1 MATSQIL
8 LFPDTRPLVER
19 LGGEFFRQLPNRPG
33 VYLMRDR
40 LGTVVYVGKAKNLRQ
55 RLQSYRVANPDRVP
69 KRLMR
74 LLKTATSIEHQECA
88 DEAAALARE
97 AELIRELKPRFNR
110 AGVWPAP
117 VRVLLWRRG
126 DQGVE
131 LALREVA
138 EEGWNQHQL
147 LKGGAAVMFGA
158 LVRLLWGLSCPD
170 RGLPGM
176 PAGWFHG
183 RLPELVMLPDQVGQM
198 EAWVLM
204 LVKGN
209 DPELGIKELTDV
221 LVGAYSGWQLTV
233 LTEDLEMVS
242 NYFRARN
249 VSLLGV
255 ST

>member
-1 MATSQIL
+1 
-8 LFPDTRPLVER
+8 
-19 LGGEFFRQLPNRPG
+19 
-33 VYLMRDR
+33 
-40 LGTVVYVGKAKNLRQ
+40 
-55 RLQSYRVANPDRVP
+55 
-69 KRLMR
+69 
-74 LLKTATSIEHQECA
+74 
-88 DEAAALARE
+88 
-97 AELIRELKPRFNR
+97 
-110 AGVWPAP
+110 
-117 VRVLLWRRG
+117 
-126 DQGVE
+126 
-131 LALREVA
+131 
-138 EEGWNQHQL
+138 
-147 LKGGAAVMFGA
+147 
-158 LVRLLWGLSCPD
+158 
-170 RGLPGM
+170 M